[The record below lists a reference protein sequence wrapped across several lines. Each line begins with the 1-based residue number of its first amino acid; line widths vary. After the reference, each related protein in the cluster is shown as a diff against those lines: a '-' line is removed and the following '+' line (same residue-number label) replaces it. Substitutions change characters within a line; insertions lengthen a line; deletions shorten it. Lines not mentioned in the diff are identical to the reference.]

1 MPENLE
7 NNSLTPETP
16 AAPEVQAEAPEV
28 VETPEVK
35 QVPLADLLEE
45 RHSRQE
51 LQQRV
56 DQLTNS
62 QLQLQ
67 QHLMAMQAS
76 AAGPQE
82 KLDPEIQKLLD
93 PYLAPFKAQLAYT
106 EQAASQARE
115 ALALQQKMEY
125 VKANL
130 PELDAIGPELAKE
143 IGSMDKAEQDVF
155 LSNPRA
161 IVRLG
166 KAIVKE
172 KQGVSTAAA
181 KQAARASGRTETG
194 STSTASA
201 ADSVTDQV
209 DWSKMSSEDFNNNPL
224 VKAMRL

>member
-7 NNSLTPETP
+7 NESLTPEPIAAEVTP
-16 AAPEVQAEAPEV
+16 EPV

-51 LQQRV
+51 LQQQV
-56 DQLTNS
+56 EQLKGSTI
-62 QLQLQ
+62 QLQ

-76 AAGPQE
+76 AASPQE

-93 PYLAPFKAQLAYT
+93 PYLAPFRAQLAQT
-106 EQAASQARE
+106 EQSAMAARE
-115 ALALQQKMEY
+115 ALALQQKMEF
-125 VKANL
+125 VRANL
-130 PELDAIGPELAKE
+130 PELDSIGAELAKE

-172 KQGVSTAAA
+172 KQGMVATAA
-181 KQAARASGRTETG
+181 KTAARASGRTETG

-201 ADSVTDQV
+201 ADAVTDQT
-209 DWSKMSSEDFNNNPL
+209 DWSKMSSEEFNNNPL
-224 VKAMRL
+224 VRAMRL